1 MKKIAQFVKKWPFST
16 VVTILI
22 WVVSLIPIPETPLD
36 DVKFID
42 KWTHIVMY
50 GGLSFVIWVEYLT
63 RRKNAVIISRLV
75 LCGWLAPVMMGGL
88 LELLQAY
95 CTGGRRS
102 GDWLDFA
109 ANAAGATLIL
119 CGGMLWVWHRATKRK
134 DENGAKSC
142 RNAGRP

>member
-1 MKKIAQFVKKWPFST
+1 MKKTVQFVKKWPFSMTIT
-16 VVTILI
+16 VLI
-22 WVVSLIPIPETPLD
+22 WVVSLMPIPETPLD

-50 GGLSFVIWVEYLT
+50 GGLSFVIWAEHLVRY
-63 RRKNAVIISRLV
+63 KNAIVKSRLV
-75 LCGWLAPVMMGGL
+75 VFGWLVPVMMGGL

-109 ANAAGATLIL
+109 ANAVGATLIL
-119 CGGMLWVWHRATKRK
+119 CVGMLWVWHRATKRRDK
-134 DENGAKSC
+134 SGAKSY
-142 RNAGRP
+142 RNAGRS